1 MNTYLYNAK
10 HTLPD
15 KFKEFSP
22 SNGWGTYEGLCEF
35 VQWCLVCSLFLNVT
49 IGKSTNPPVAFE
61 TVDAIAPAI
70 NPLSCIEAANGLL
83 YSA

>member
-22 SNGWGTYEGLCEF
+22 YNGWGTYEGLCEF
-35 VQWCLVCSLFLNVT
+35 VLEYILT
-49 IGKSTNPPVAFE
+49 IYKYP
-61 TVDAIAPAI
+61 DAIIKA
-70 NPLSCIEAANGLL
+70 CR
-83 YSA
+83 

>member
-22 SNGWGTYEGLCEF
+22 SNGWEHMKVF
-35 VQWCLVCSLFLNVT
+35 VSLSLNT
-49 IGKSTNPPVAFE
+49 S
-61 TVDAIAPAI
+61 
-70 NPLSCIEAANGLL
+70 
-83 YSA
+83 